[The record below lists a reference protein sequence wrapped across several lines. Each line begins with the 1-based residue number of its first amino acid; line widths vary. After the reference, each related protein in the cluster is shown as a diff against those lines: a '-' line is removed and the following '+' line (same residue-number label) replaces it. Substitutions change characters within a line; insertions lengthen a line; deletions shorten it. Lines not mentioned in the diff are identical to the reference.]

1 MRRRIIQRKF
11 DTAAQHKKI
20 FDFLKKFCY
29 NYYRKIKRGA
39 YKMIVAIIIGAII
52 DLIVFCSL
60 CRSAKSEDEIVQK
73 VWDNSTEEYEW
84 DDEFP

>member
-1 MRRRIIQRKF
+1 
-11 DTAAQHKKI
+11 
-20 FDFLKKFCY
+20 
-29 NYYRKIKRGA
+29 
-39 YKMIVAIIIGAII
+39 MIVAIIIGAII